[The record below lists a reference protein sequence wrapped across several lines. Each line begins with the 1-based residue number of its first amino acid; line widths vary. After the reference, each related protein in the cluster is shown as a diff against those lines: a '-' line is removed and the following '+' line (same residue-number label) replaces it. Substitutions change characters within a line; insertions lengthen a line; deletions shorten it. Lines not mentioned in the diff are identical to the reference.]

1 MMNIIALQ
9 IRTRP
14 KQHYN
19 DKIYTEKSRQ
29 NKHG

>member
-19 DKIYTEKSRQ
+19 DKIYTESRQ